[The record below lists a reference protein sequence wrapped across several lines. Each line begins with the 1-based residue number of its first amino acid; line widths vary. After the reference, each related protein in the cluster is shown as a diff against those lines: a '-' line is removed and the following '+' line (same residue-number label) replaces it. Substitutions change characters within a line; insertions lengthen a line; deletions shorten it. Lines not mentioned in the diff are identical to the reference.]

1 MFKGGKSVFMK
12 GENMPM
18 MNVHLFV
25 WVSRLT
31 DVSIELIGQA
41 INNDSRSTYDEFE
54 LVVKI
59 QGHF

>member
-1 MFKGGKSVFMK
+1 MK

-18 MNVHLFV
+18 MNVHLVV